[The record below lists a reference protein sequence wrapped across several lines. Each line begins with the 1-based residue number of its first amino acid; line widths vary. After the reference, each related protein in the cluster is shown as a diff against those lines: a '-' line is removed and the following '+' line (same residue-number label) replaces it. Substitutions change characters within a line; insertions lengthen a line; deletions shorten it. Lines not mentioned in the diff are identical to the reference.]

1 MRRGNRDD
9 QRALRWIQNSRTNR
23 RKEELSRRIET
34 ARMQQEENERQ
45 EQELYR
51 RWEQADGIVSWW
63 NDMRI
68 AFAPIRPDEPWSAV
82 FRHALNALPEA
93 IDNARTAW
101 LDYIE
106 HDREGGK

>member
-1 MRRGNRDD
+1 M
-9 QRALRWIQNSRTNR
+9 LNSRDEARILRAIRQSPSQR
-23 RKEELSRRIET
+23 RKEELNRRVEAER
-34 ARMQQEENERQ
+34 ARLDRNERQ

-51 RWEQADGIVSWW
+51 RWIEADGIVSWW

-68 AFAPIRPDEPWSAV
+68 AFAPVRPDEPWSAV

-93 IDNARTAW
+93 ISNARDAW